1 MTASRLRATVSF
13 DLDDLWTY
21 LKTRGDASW
30 ASYPTY
36 LPVVVPRALALLNEL
51 KLPITFFVVGRDAAR
66 PENADLLRALAA
78 EGHEI
83 GNHSYEHDC
92 WLHRYQPEQLE
103 DDIHRAEEAIEAATG
118 RRPVG
123 FRGPGFSW
131 SVTLLEVLA
140 ARGYRYDASTLPTI
154 VGPLARLYF
163 LRTARLTPEQ
173 RKEREALFGSSSDA
187 LRPLNPYRWSL
198 ASGRRLLEVPVT
210 TMPLTRLPF
219 HLSYLI
225 YLSSYSWYAMA
236 AYLETSL
243 AFCRATRVEPSF
255 LLHPLDLL
263 GASEAPGLQFFP
275 GMGLSP
281 ERKADVFR
289 YAIRRIQRH
298 FEPITLE
305 SLTAELAGN
314 AALPLRSAERAL
326 GSSSR
331 PGADTAP
338 GSPQAAAASLQFR
351 LRPPESLTH
360 ADPEVYR
367 ET

>member
-1 MTASRLRATVSF
+1 MTTDRLRATVSF

-21 LKTRGDASW
+21 LKTRGDSSW

-36 LPVVVPRALALLNEL
+36 LPVVVPRALALLDEL
-51 KLPITFFVVGRDAAR
+51 NLPVTFFVVGRDAAR
-66 PENADLLRALAA
+66 PENAGLLRALASA
-78 EGHEI
+78 GHEI
-83 GNHSYEHDC
+83 GNHSFEHDC

-103 DDIHRAEEAIEAATG
+103 DDIRRAENAIENATG
-118 RRPVG
+118 RRPLG

-140 ARGYRYDASTLPTI
+140 NRGYRYDASTLPSI
-154 VGPLARLYF
+154 VGPIARLYF
-163 LRTARLTPEQ
+163 LRTAHLTPEQ
-173 RKEREALFGSSSDA
+173 RHEREALFGSFSDA
-187 LRPLNPYRWSL
+187 LRPLDPYRWSL

-243 AFCRATRVEPSF
+243 ALCRACRVEPSF

-263 GASEAPGLQFFP
+263 GSSDAPGLEFFP
-275 GMGLSP
+275 GNALSP

-289 YAIRRIQRH
+289 HSIRRIQRH
-298 FEPITLE
+298 FELVTLE
-305 SLTAELAGN
+305 SFTDDLVRN
-314 AALPLRSAERAL
+314 
-326 GSSSR
+326 SR
-331 PGADTAP
+331 P
-338 GSPQAAAASLQFR
+338 AAAR
-351 LRPPESLTH
+351 RPTPPRHRFACT
-360 ADPEVYR
+360 R
-367 ET
+367 